1 MWASLFFDAIHPGT
15 FFSSTGLGTMGW
27 GFPAAIGAKV
37 ARQDVAVVDF
47 AGDGSFNMT
56 ENSLATSL

>member
-1 MWASLFFDAIHPGT
+1 MMLYNPVH

-27 GFPAAIGAKV
+27 GFPAAIGAKT
-37 ARQDVAVVDF
+37 ARPDVPVVDI

-56 ENSLATSL
+56 ETLTRYMLS